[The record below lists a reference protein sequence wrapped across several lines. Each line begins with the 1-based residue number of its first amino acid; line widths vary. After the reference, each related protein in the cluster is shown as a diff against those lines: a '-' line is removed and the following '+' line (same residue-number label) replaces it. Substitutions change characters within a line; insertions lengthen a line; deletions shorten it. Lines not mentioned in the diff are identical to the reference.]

1 MSIFIRR
8 NVHTPYTFRQSFISV
23 TNPTLASPV
32 QPFVG
37 LIWLVPW
44 AGRVRWRRRVVSPRT
59 ARRRRPSPRVGAP
72 PCLVVQLAHFPTV
85 GPGRASRQALFYL
98 RVPRALLQTTK
109 QNNKL
114 PFVVF
119 VSPAR
124 PPPPLL
130 SLFKFKTTTSFHEEE
145 ETLVVRSIAL

>member
-23 TNPTLASPV
+23 TNPTLASQV

-124 PPPPLL
+124 PPPPFFPY
-130 SLFKFKTTTSFHEEE
+130 SNSKQQPLFTKKKRPSSSV
-145 ETLVVRSIAL
+145 L

>member
-1 MSIFIRR
+1 
-8 NVHTPYTFRQSFISV
+8 
-23 TNPTLASPV
+23 
-32 QPFVG
+32 
-37 LIWLVPW
+37 
-44 AGRVRWRRRVVSPRT
+44 
-59 ARRRRPSPRVGAP
+59 
-72 PCLVVQLAHFPTV
+72 LVVQLAHFPTV